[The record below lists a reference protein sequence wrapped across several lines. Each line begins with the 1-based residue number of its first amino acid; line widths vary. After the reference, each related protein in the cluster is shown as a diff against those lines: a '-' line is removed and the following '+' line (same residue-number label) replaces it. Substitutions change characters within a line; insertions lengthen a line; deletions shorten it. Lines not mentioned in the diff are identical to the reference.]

1 MKKILAGIVIFGLL
15 LITFFYVFSRTSD
28 IFDENRAEK
37 LLLSP
42 TNQSI
47 SYEIDDKDTTEDL
60 IEQLNKGKQTSSH
73 LKKNVKKPDYIAKA
87 MFGRTNGTSFQL
99 TGTRSD
105 SKRSLFIR
113 RDSFFIYLFLLGTY
127 PLALF
132 LKFYQS
138 CFLEYYQ

>member
-1 MKKILAGIVIFGLL
+1 MKKILAGILIFGLL

-73 LKKNVKKPDYIAKA
+73 IKKNVKKPDYIAKV

-99 TGTRSD
+99 WTNRSQVV
-105 SKRSLFIR
+105 
-113 RDSFFIYLFLLGTY
+113 FLVDGTY
-127 PLALF
+127 YELNQ
-132 LKFYQS
+132 KQS
-138 CFLEYYQ
+138 NSFRKQVQEAIQKGASS

>member
-60 IEQLNKGKQTSSH
+60 IEQLNKGKQTRA
-73 LKKNVKKPDYIAKA
+73 I
-87 MFGRTNGTSFQL
+87 
-99 TGTRSD
+99 
-105 SKRSLFIR
+105 SKRM
-113 RDSFFIYLFLLGTY
+113 
-127 PLALF
+127 
-132 LKFYQS
+132 
-138 CFLEYYQ
+138 

>member
-1 MKKILAGIVIFGLL
+1 MKKILAGILIFGLL

-60 IEQLNKGKQTSSH
+60 IEQLNKGKQTSSN
-73 LKKNVKKPDYIAKA
+73 LKKNVKKPDYIAKV

-99 TGTRSD
+99 WTNRSQVV
-105 SKRSLFIR
+105 
-113 RDSFFIYLFLLGTY
+113 FLVDGTY
-127 PLALF
+127 YELNQ
-132 LKFYQS
+132 KQS
-138 CFLEYYQ
+138 NSFRKQVQEAIQKGASS

>member
-1 MKKILAGIVIFGLL
+1 MKKILAGILIFGLL

-73 LKKNVKKPDYIAKA
+73 LKKNVKKPDYIAKV

-99 TGTRSD
+99 WTNRSQVV
-105 SKRSLFIR
+105 
-113 RDSFFIYLFLLGTY
+113 FLVDGTY
-127 PLALF
+127 YELNQ
-132 LKFYQS
+132 KQS
-138 CFLEYYQ
+138 NFFRKQVQEAIQKGASS